1 MEFTEE
7 DLLKEVVFKT
17 SRSGGSG
24 GQNVNKVATK
34 VEVKFDIQASGLFN
48 EDEKALIRERLSSR
62 LSADNNIRVV
72 SQEARSQLANKQ
84 TTLRKLYNILS
95 NALKRDKPRKP
106 TKPKRSA
113 VEKRLKEKQLIAQ
126 KKITRRRDF
135 Y

>member
-34 VEVKFDIQASGLFN
+34 VEVKFDIQASALFN

-62 LSADNNIRVV
+62 LSADNSIRVV

-84 TTLRKLYNILS
+84 TTLLKLYNILT
-95 NALKRDKPRKP
+95 NALRQDKPRKP

>member
-1 MEFTEE
+1 MELTEE
-7 DLLKEVVFKT
+7 GLSNEVVFKA

-24 GQNVNKVATK
+24 GQNVNKVSTK
-34 VEVKFDIQASGLFN
+34 VEVKFDIQASALLSEN
-48 EDEKALIRERLSSR
+48 EKRLILTRLANRLST
-62 LSADNNIRVV
+62 DNTIRVV

-84 TTLRKLYNILS
+84 TTLRKLYTILQ
-95 NALKRDKPRKP
+95 NALKQDKPRKA

-113 VEKRLKEKQLIAQ
+113 IEKRLKEKQLIAQ